1 MNFLLITELVKAVGL
16 MLIGIGLII
25 YSIDKILRRKNGKR
39 NERKEV

>member
-39 NERKEV
+39 NEREEV